1 MLRCEVPS
9 YNRSYRV
16 SNNATPPRG
25 ESTLGGR
32 ILLCRLALGQNAN
45 PAGKMT
51 QANLAEA
58 VTGRLSD
65 RGFDFPPFSKVTVSR
80 WESGKTEPSLAALAA
95 IAEVFGCDPAWLAF
109 GEGQGRQSPLPS
121 WVNSV
126 HPSVLLV
133 MRVAV
138 DSRPDDW
145 TDAPQTPKP
154 LPRKR
159 PVNSPKVT
167 ELLDKG
173 SSKAKK

>member
-16 SNNATPPRG
+16 SNNATHPMG

-32 ILLCRLALGQNAN
+32 ILLCRLALGQTADH
-45 PAGKMT
+45 AGKMT
-51 QANLAEA
+51 QADLAEA
-58 VTGRLSD
+58 VTRRLRD

-109 GEGQGRQSPLPS
+109 GAGQGRQSPLPS
-121 WVNSV
+121 WVSSV
-126 HPSVLLV
+126 HPSVLSV

-138 DSRPDDW
+138 DERPEDWNEESPSSR
-145 TDAPQTPKP
+145 P

-159 PVNSPKVT
+159 R
-167 ELLDKG
+167 
-173 SSKAKK
+173 